1 MKKESKISTLYVVI
15 PCYNEEEVL
24 DETTKQLKKK
34 MEKLIKDKRISGKSK
49 VMYVNDGSKDNTWS
63 LIKKINEK
71 EPLFTGITLS
81 RNRGHQNALLAGL
94 MTAKK
99 YADVVISM
107 DADLQDDINAM
118 DEMIEKYNNGKDI
131 VYGVRSSRKKDTW
144 FKKTTAQG
152 FYKFMKMMGV
162 DVVYNHADY
171 RLTSKRVLDEFE
183 NFKEVNLFLRGM
195 FPLVGYSSDVVYYER
210 NERFAGESKY
220 PLKKMLNF
228 AWDGITSFSVK
239 PIRLVLNL
247 GILIFAI
254 SLLVLLYC
262 LIVKLCGKAVTGWTF
277 VVGSIW
283 LVAGIQML
291 SIGII
296 GEYIGKIYSETKA
309 RPRFIVSENL
319 EEKNEKNN

>member
-24 DETTKQLKKK
+24 EETTKQLKKK
-34 MEKLIKDKRISGKSK
+34 IEKLIKDKKISGKSK

-195 FPLVGYSSDVVYYER
+195 FPLVGYSSDVVCYER